1 MIVLISVSIY
11 NRDKENNMAKVK
23 DYIPRLA
30 EQTLL
35 TKLNSSGCVI
45 VAGPKFCGKSTMCE
59 EFAKSV
65 TALKTTNSIEL
76 ARADPKSALIGD
88 NPHLIDEWQKAPEI
102 WNVIKDDLDNDY
114 QFGKYIL
121 TGSTTPI
128 DPSKIQNSA
137 AGRIARMMLRPF
149 TLFESKESNGMVSLK
164 ELFSNDYKL
173 NPVYDNQNDVSLSDI
188 AFYICRGGWP
198 ISIKAKKEYAINV
211 TENYYNGLF
220 TIEDESDEFVE
231 FLRNKNIE
239 LLKLILKT
247 LARNISTQAKN
258 TSMIADIIAS
268 GERSKLDDDTFLTYK
283 KTLEDLFI
291 TYDMPA
297 WNLNLRTSVAVRTA
311 PTHHFV
317 DTSIATSALGIKP
330 ADLLADLKSF
340 GLFFEDFAVR
350 DLSVYAE
357 SFGAEL
363 KHYRDSSG
371 LEVDAII
378 KLPNGEYGAVEIKI
392 ASEKNINEGISS
404 LNAFNKKMINN
415 KLKQP
420 AFKMILTSHGVCK
433 KTEEGIYIVP
443 INLLRN

>member
-1 MIVLISVSIY
+1 
-11 NRDKENNMAKVK
+11 MAKVK

-35 TKLNSSGCVI
+35 TKLNSSGCV
-45 VAGPKFCGKSTMCE
+45 VVTGPKFCGKSTMCE

-76 ARADPKSALIGD
+76 AKADPKSALIGA

-102 WNVIKDDLDNDY
+102 WNVIKDDLDSDY

-128 DPSKIQNSA
+128 EPSKIQNSA
-137 AGRIARMMLRPF
+137 AGRITPMMLKPF
-149 TLFESKESNGMVSLK
+149 TLFESKESSGVVSLSGLFDK
-164 ELFSNDYKL
+164 EYSFTT
-173 NPVYDNQNDVSLSDI
+173 VYDNQNLISLADI

-198 ISIKAKKEYAINV
+198 IAVKAKKEYAINV
-211 TENYYNGLF
+211 TNNYYNGLF
-220 TIEDESDEFVE
+220 TIEDESDEFAE
-231 FLRNKNIE
+231 FLKNKNID
-239 LLKLILKT
+239 LLKLVLKT

-258 TSMIADIIAS
+258 TSMISDIIAS
-268 GERSKLDDDTFLTYK
+268 GERSVLDDDTFLSYK
-283 KTLEDLFI
+283 KTLEDLFVV
-291 TYDMPA
+291 YDMPA

-330 ADLLADLKSF
+330 ADLMNDLKSF
-340 GLFFEDFAVR
+340 GFFFEDFAVR

-357 SFGAEL
+357 SLGAEL

-392 ASEKNINEGISS
+392 ASEKNISEGISS
-404 LNAFNKKMINN
+404 LNSFSKKMKENEL
-415 KLKQP
+415 KLP
-420 AFKMILTSHGVCK
+420 SFRMILTSHGSCR
-433 KTEEGIYIVP
+433 KTEDNIYIVP

>member
-1 MIVLISVSIY
+1 
-11 NRDKENNMAKVK
+11 MAKVK
-23 DYIPRLA
+23 DYISRLA

-35 TKLNSSGCVI
+35 AKLNSSGCV
-45 VAGPKFCGKSTMCE
+45 VVTGPKFCGKSTMCE

-76 ARADPKSALIGD
+76 AKADPKSALIGA

-102 WNVIKDDLDNDY
+102 WNVIKDDLDSDY

-128 DPSKIQNSA
+128 EPSKIQNSA
-137 AGRIARMMLRPF
+137 AGRITPMMLKPF
-149 TLFESKESNGMVSLK
+149 TLFESKESSGVVSLSGLFNK
-164 ELFSNDYKL
+164 EYSFTT
-173 NPVYDNQNDVSLSDI
+173 VYDNQNQISLADI

-198 ISIKAKKEYAINV
+198 IAVKAKKEYAINV
-211 TENYYNGLF
+211 TNNYYNGLF
-220 TIEDESDEFVE
+220 TIEDESDEFAE
-231 FLRNKNIE
+231 FLKNKNID
-239 LLKLILKT
+239 LLKLVLKT

-258 TSMIADIIAS
+258 TSMISDIIAS
-268 GERSKLDDDTFLTYK
+268 GERSVLDDDTFLSYK
-283 KTLEDLFI
+283 KTLEDLFVV
-291 TYDMPA
+291 YDMPA

-330 ADLLADLKSF
+330 ADLMNDLKSF
-340 GLFFEDFAVR
+340 GFFFEDFAVR

-357 SFGAEL
+357 SLGAEL

-371 LEVDAII
+371 LEVDAIV

-392 ASEKNINEGISS
+392 ASEKNISEGISS
-404 LNAFNKKMINN
+404 LNSFSKKMKDNEL
-415 KLKQP
+415 KLP
-420 AFKMILTSHGVCK
+420 SFRMILTSHGSCR
-433 KTEEGIYIVP
+433 KTEDNIYIVP

>member
-1 MIVLISVSIY
+1 
-11 NRDKENNMAKVK
+11 MAKVK
-23 DYIPRLA
+23 DYISRLA

-35 TKLNSSGCVI
+35 TKLNSSGCV
-45 VAGPKFCGKSTMCE
+45 VVTGPKFCGKSTMCE

-65 TALKTTNSIEL
+65 TALKTTNAIEL
-76 ARADPKSALIGD
+76 AKADPKSALIGA

-102 WNVIKDDLDNDY
+102 WNVIKDDLDSDY

-128 DPSKIQNSA
+128 EPSKIQNSA
-137 AGRIARMMLRPF
+137 AGRITPMMLKPF
-149 TLFESKESNGMVSLK
+149 TLFESKESSGVVSLSGLFDK
-164 ELFSNDYKL
+164 EYSFTT
-173 NPVYDNQNDVSLSDI
+173 VYDNQNLISLADI

-198 ISIKAKKEYAINV
+198 IAVKAKKEYAINV
-211 TENYYNGLF
+211 TNNYYNGLF
-220 TIEDESDEFVE
+220 TIEDESDEFAE
-231 FLRNKNIE
+231 FLKNKNVD
-239 LLKLILKT
+239 LLKLVLRA

-258 TSMIADIIAS
+258 TSMISDIIAS
-268 GERSKLDDDTFLTYK
+268 GERSVLDDDTFISYK

-291 TYDMPA
+291 VYDMPA

-330 ADLLADLKSF
+330 ADLMNDLKSF
-340 GLFFEDFAVR
+340 GFFFEDFAVR

-357 SFGAEL
+357 SLGAEL

-371 LEVDAII
+371 LEVDAIV

-392 ASEKNINEGISS
+392 ASEKNISEGISS
-404 LNAFNKKMINN
+404 LNSFSKKMKENEL
-415 KLKQP
+415 KLP
-420 AFKMILTSHGVCK
+420 SFRMILTSHGSCR
-433 KTEEGIYIVP
+433 KTEDNIYIVP

>member
-1 MIVLISVSIY
+1 
-11 NRDKENNMAKVK
+11 MAKVK
-23 DYIPRLA
+23 DYISRLA

-35 TKLNSSGCVI
+35 TKLNSSGCV
-45 VAGPKFCGKSTMCE
+45 VVTGPKFCGKSTMCE

-76 ARADPKSALIGD
+76 AKADPKSTLIGA

-102 WNVIKDDLDNDY
+102 WNVIKDDLDSDY

-128 DPSKIQNSA
+128 EPSKIQNSA
-137 AGRIARMMLRPF
+137 AGRITPMMLKPF
-149 TLFESKESNGMVSLK
+149 TLFESKESSGVVSLSGLFNK
-164 ELFSNDYKL
+164 EYSFTT
-173 NPVYDNQNDVSLSDI
+173 VYDNQNLISLSDI

-198 ISIKAKKEYAINV
+198 IAVKAKKEYAINV
-211 TENYYNGLF
+211 TNNYYNGLF
-220 TIEDESDEFVE
+220 TIEDESDEFAE
-231 FLRNKNIE
+231 FLKNKNVD
-239 LLKLILKT
+239 LLKLVLRT

-258 TSMIADIIAS
+258 TSMISDIIAS
-268 GERSKLDDDTFLTYK
+268 GERSVLDDDTFISYK
-283 KTLEDLFI
+283 KTLENLFVV
-291 TYDMPA
+291 YDMPA

-330 ADLLADLKSF
+330 ADLMNDLKSF
-340 GLFFEDFAVR
+340 GFFFEDFAVR

-357 SFGAEL
+357 SLGAEL

-371 LEVDAII
+371 LEVDAIV

-392 ASEKNINEGISS
+392 ASEKNISEGISS
-404 LNAFNKKMINN
+404 LNSFSKKMKENEL
-415 KLKQP
+415 KLP
-420 AFKMILTSHGVCK
+420 SFRMILTSHGSCR
-433 KTEEGIYIVP
+433 KTGDNIYIVP

>member
-1 MIVLISVSIY
+1 
-11 NRDKENNMAKVK
+11 MAKVK
-23 DYIPRLA
+23 DYISRLA

-35 TKLNSSGCVI
+35 TKLNSSGCV
-45 VAGPKFCGKSTMCE
+45 VVTGPKFCGKSTMCE

-76 ARADPKSALIGD
+76 AKTDPKSALIGA

-102 WNVIKDDLDNDY
+102 WNVIKDDLDSDY

-128 DPSKIQNSA
+128 EPSKIQNSA
-137 AGRIARMMLRPF
+137 AGRITPMMLKPF
-149 TLFESKESNGMVSLK
+149 TLFESKESLGVISLSGLFNK
-164 ELFSNDYKL
+164 EYSFTT
-173 NPVYDNQNDVSLSDI
+173 VYDHQNLISLSDI

-198 ISIKAKKEYAINV
+198 IAVKAKKEYAINV
-211 TENYYNGLF
+211 TNNYYNGLF
-220 TIEDESDEFVE
+220 TIEDESDEFAE
-231 FLRNKNIE
+231 FLKNKNVD
-239 LLKLILKT
+239 LLKLVLRT

-258 TSMIADIIAS
+258 TSMISDIIAS
-268 GERSKLDDDTFLTYK
+268 GERSVLDDDTFISYK

-291 TYDMPA
+291 VYDMPA

-330 ADLLADLKSF
+330 ADLMNDLKSF
-340 GLFFEDFAVR
+340 GFFFEDFAVR

-357 SFGAEL
+357 SLGAEL

-371 LEVDAII
+371 LEVDAIV

-392 ASEKNINEGISS
+392 ASEKNISEGISS
-404 LNAFNKKMINN
+404 LNSFSKKMKENEL
-415 KLKQP
+415 KLP
-420 AFKMILTSHGVCK
+420 SFRMILTSHGSCR
-433 KTEEGIYIVP
+433 KTEDNIYIVP

>member
-1 MIVLISVSIY
+1 
-11 NRDKENNMAKVK
+11 MAKVK
-23 DYIPRLA
+23 DYISRLA

-35 TKLNSSGCVI
+35 TKLNSSGCV
-45 VAGPKFCGKSTMCE
+45 VVTGPKFCGKSTMCE

-76 ARADPKSALIGD
+76 AKADPKSTLIGA

-102 WNVIKDDLDNDY
+102 WNVIKDDLDSDY

-128 DPSKIQNSA
+128 EPSKIQNSA
-137 AGRIARMMLRPF
+137 AGRITPMMLKPF
-149 TLFESKESNGMVSLK
+149 TLFESKESSGVVSLSGLFNK
-164 ELFSNDYKL
+164 EYSFTT
-173 NPVYDNQNDVSLSDI
+173 VYDNQNLISLADI

-198 ISIKAKKEYAINV
+198 IAVKAKKEYAINV
-211 TENYYNGLF
+211 TNNYYNGLF
-220 TIEDESDEFVE
+220 TIEDESDEFAE
-231 FLRNKNIE
+231 FLKNKNID
-239 LLKLILKT
+239 LLKLVLKT

-258 TSMIADIIAS
+258 TSMISDIIAS
-268 GERSKLDDDTFLTYK
+268 GERSVLDDDTFLSYK
-283 KTLEDLFI
+283 KTLEDLFVV
-291 TYDMPA
+291 YDMPA

-330 ADLLADLKSF
+330 ADLMNDLKSF
-340 GLFFEDFAVR
+340 GFFFEDFAVR

-357 SFGAEL
+357 SLGAEL

-371 LEVDAII
+371 LEVDAIV

-392 ASEKNINEGISS
+392 ASEKNISEGISS
-404 LNAFNKKMINN
+404 LNSFSKKMKENEL
-415 KLKQP
+415 KLP
-420 AFKMILTSHGVCK
+420 SFRMILTSHGSCR
-433 KTEEGIYIVP
+433 KTEDNIYIVP

>member
-1 MIVLISVSIY
+1 
-11 NRDKENNMAKVK
+11 MAKVK
-23 DYIPRLA
+23 DYISRLA

-35 TKLNSSGCVI
+35 TKLNSSGCV
-45 VAGPKFCGKSTMCE
+45 VVTGPKFCGKSTMCE

-76 ARADPKSALIGD
+76 AKADPKSALIGA

-102 WNVIKDDLDNDY
+102 WNVIKDDLDSDY

-128 DPSKIQNSA
+128 EPSKIQNSA
-137 AGRIARMMLRPF
+137 AGRITPMMLKPF
-149 TLFESKESNGMVSLK
+149 TLFESKESSGVVSLSGLFNK
-164 ELFSNDYKL
+164 EYSFTT
-173 NPVYDNQNDVSLSDI
+173 VYDNQNLISLSDI

-198 ISIKAKKEYAINV
+198 IAVKAKKEYAINV
-211 TENYYNGLF
+211 TNNYYNGLF
-220 TIEDESDEFVE
+220 TIEDESDEFAE
-231 FLRNKNIE
+231 FLKNKNVD
-239 LLKLILKT
+239 LLKLVLRT

-258 TSMIADIIAS
+258 TSMISDIIAS
-268 GERSKLDDDTFLTYK
+268 GERSVLDDDTFISYK

-291 TYDMPA
+291 VYDMPA

-330 ADLLADLKSF
+330 ADLMNDLKSF
-340 GLFFEDFAVR
+340 GFFFEDFAVR

-357 SFGAEL
+357 SLGAEL

-371 LEVDAII
+371 LEVDAIV

-392 ASEKNINEGISS
+392 ASEKNISEGISS
-404 LNAFNKKMINN
+404 LNSFSKKMKEN
-415 KLKQP
+415 KLKLP
-420 AFKMILTSHGVCK
+420 SFRMILTSHGSCR
-433 KTEEGIYIVP
+433 KTEDNIYIVP

>member
-1 MIVLISVSIY
+1 
-11 NRDKENNMAKVK
+11 MAKVK
-23 DYIPRLA
+23 DYISRLA

-35 TKLNSSGCVI
+35 TKLNSSGCV
-45 VAGPKFCGKSTMCE
+45 VVTGPKFCGKSTMCE

-76 ARADPKSALIGD
+76 AKADPKSALIGA

-102 WNVIKDDLDNDY
+102 WNVIKDDLDSDY

-128 DPSKIQNSA
+128 EPSKIQNSA
-137 AGRIARMMLRPF
+137 AGRITPMMLKPF
-149 TLFESKESNGMVSLK
+149 TLFESKESSGVISLSGLFNK
-164 ELFSNDYKL
+164 EYSFTT
-173 NPVYDNQNDVSLSDI
+173 VYDNQNLISLSDI

-198 ISIKAKKEYAINV
+198 IAVKAKKEYAINV
-211 TENYYNGLF
+211 TNNYYNGLF
-220 TIEDESDEFVE
+220 TIEDESDEFAE
-231 FLRNKNIE
+231 FLKNKNVD
-239 LLKLILKT
+239 LLKLVLRT
-247 LARNISTQAKN
+247 LARNISTQAKK
-258 TSMIADIIAS
+258 TSMISDIIAS
-268 GERSKLDDDTFLTYK
+268 GERSVLDDDTFISYK

-291 TYDMPA
+291 VYDMPA

-330 ADLLADLKSF
+330 ADLMNDLKSF
-340 GLFFEDFAVR
+340 GFFFEDFAVR

-357 SFGAEL
+357 SLGAEL

-371 LEVDAII
+371 LEVDAIV

-392 ASEKNINEGISS
+392 ASEKNISEGISS
-404 LNAFNKKMINN
+404 LNSFSKKMKESEL
-415 KLKQP
+415 KLP
-420 AFKMILTSHGVCK
+420 SFRMILTSHGSCR
-433 KTEEGIYIVP
+433 KTEDNIYIVP

>member
-1 MIVLISVSIY
+1 
-11 NRDKENNMAKVK
+11 MAKVK
-23 DYIPRLA
+23 DYISRLA

-35 TKLNSSGCVI
+35 TKLNSSGCV
-45 VAGPKFCGKSTMCE
+45 VVTGPKFCGKSTMCE

-76 ARADPKSALIGD
+76 AKADPKSTLIGA

-102 WNVIKDDLDNDY
+102 WNVIKDDLDSDY

-128 DPSKIQNSA
+128 EPSKIQNSA
-137 AGRIARMMLRPF
+137 AGRITPMMLKPF
-149 TLFESKESNGMVSLK
+149 TLFESKESSGVISLSGLFNK
-164 ELFSNDYKL
+164 EYSFTT
-173 NPVYDNQNDVSLSDI
+173 VYDNQNPISLSDI

-198 ISIKAKKEYAINV
+198 IAVKAKKEYAINV
-211 TENYYNGLF
+211 TNNYYNGLF
-220 TIEDESDEFVE
+220 TIEDESDEFAE
-231 FLRNKNIE
+231 FLKNKNVD
-239 LLKLILKT
+239 LLKLVLKT

-258 TSMIADIIAS
+258 TSMISDIIAS
-268 GERSKLDDDTFLTYK
+268 GERSVLDDDTFISYK

-291 TYDMPA
+291 VYDMPA

-330 ADLLADLKSF
+330 ADLMNDLKSF
-340 GLFFEDFAVR
+340 GFFFEDFAVR

-357 SFGAEL
+357 SLGAEL

-392 ASEKNINEGISS
+392 ASEKNVV
-404 LNAFNKKMINN
+404 KK
-415 KLKQP
+415 
-420 AFKMILTSHGVCK
+420 
-433 KTEEGIYIVP
+433 
-443 INLLRN
+443 